1 MECNEMTQ
9 IDPSFVMTEPPQ
21 LIRERLDDELMLFCP
36 EVQAELR
43 AKELETQVGQLKQEI
58 EDWKTLLEIEIDE
71 ASVLTRML
79 FNENLGELRWEMGS
93 SLEKYDHTY
102 VSRELLL
109 NTKEG
114 KKATEEM
121 ETYWEGSTWRQ
132 LTLRLPDGTETFIY
146 VKQKRQ
152 AEAEASIEQT
162 TEAAV

>member
-1 MECNEMTQ
+1 
-9 IDPSFVMTEPPQ
+9 
-21 LIRERLDDELMLFCP
+21 ERLDDELMLSCP

-43 AKELETQVGQLKQEI
+43 AKELERQVGQLKQEI

-79 FNENLGELRWEMGS
+79 FNENVGELRCEMGS

-121 ETYWEGSTWRQ
+121 EKYWEGSTWRQ

-146 VKQKRQ
+146 VRQKRQ
-152 AEAEASIEQT
+152 AEAEPSVELT